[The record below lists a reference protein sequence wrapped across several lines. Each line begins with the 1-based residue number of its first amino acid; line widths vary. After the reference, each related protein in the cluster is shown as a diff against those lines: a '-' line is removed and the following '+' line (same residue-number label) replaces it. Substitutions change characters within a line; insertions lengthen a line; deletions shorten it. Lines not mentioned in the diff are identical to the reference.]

1 MITEAEW
8 AEIGAIQDIRDMWGV
23 GDGEIFFE
31 TASIYGVKFNFMEDG
46 PGYAG
51 DLFILHGG
59 SLTEEAPLRLI
70 RDRSGKIVFPQFVS
84 L

>member
-1 MITEAEW
+1 
-8 AEIGAIQDIRDMWGV
+8 MWGV
-23 GDGEIFFE
+23 GDGENFLE
-31 TASIYGVKFNFMEDG
+31 TASIYGVKFHYMEDG

-59 SLTEEAPLRLI
+59 ALTEEPPLRPI
-70 RDRSGKIVFPQFVS
+70 RDRSGKIAFPQFVS